1 MVDITPQ
8 SLEQFIGRPA
18 DELPTP
24 AFVLTS
30 TLREIRGLLPLVQE
44 GILEEILYG
53 IPLRPSALP
62 FLHALRTSSGARIL
76 LTLDHASQITAL
88 EAFNRTAASPAPWP
102 AFIKVDP
109 GYRRAGLAPT
119 SPRLA
124 ALVAAAQ
131 RSPAVRVRGFYA
143 HAGHSYGARTAD
155 DAAAVLRAEVDAAL
169 AAAAL
174 LDRSA
179 DDDDEPVVV
188 SFGATPTAH
197 VVRELLLRAGA
208 AEVPGRGGVRLEL
221 HAGNFVANDLQQL
234 GTGCVSAGDLAV
246 RVLAE
251 VCSVYPERGEAVV
264 NAGAIALGRE
274 TGPIAGYGR
283 VVGGVG
289 EWIVGRVSQEHGIVT
304 AAAGGEEGVGMVEER
319 FEVGDKVWLHV
330 QHACIAAAAHH
341 YYFVVDDED
350 VVREVWWPWK
360 GW

>member
-8 SLEQFIGRPA
+8 SLEQSSA
-18 DELPTP
+18 VQPTNFP
-24 AFVLTS
+24 PPLSSSSLEASRLMLGDVAKGYVAS

-44 GILEEILYG
+44 GILEEVTTLLTNAPDSPAAHLSIHLQAHAASQILYG
-53 IPLRPSALP
+53 IPIRPSALP
-62 FLHALRTSSGARIL
+62 SL
-76 LTLDHASQITAL
+76 HASQITAL
-88 EAFNRTAASPAPWP
+88 EAFNSTAASPTPWP
-102 AFIKVDP
+102 AFIKIDP

-119 SPRLA
+119 SPRPSAPRPSLS
-124 ALVAAAQ
+124 V
-131 RSPAVRVRGFYA
+131 
-143 HAGHSYGARTAD
+143 
-155 DAAAVLRAEVDAAL
+155 AL

-179 DDDDEPVVV
+179 D
-188 SFGATPTAH
+188 GA
-197 VVRELLLRAGA
+197 R
-208 AEVPGRGGVRLEL
+208 VRLEL

-234 GTGCVSAGDLAV
+234 GTGCVGAGD
-246 RVLAE
+246 LAE

-274 TGPIAGYGR
+274 AGPIAGYGR

-289 EWIVGRVSQEHGIVT
+289 EWVVGR
-304 AAAGGEEGVGMVEER
+304 
-319 FEVGDKVWLHV
+319 VWLHV

-341 YYFVVDDED
+341 YYFVVDNED